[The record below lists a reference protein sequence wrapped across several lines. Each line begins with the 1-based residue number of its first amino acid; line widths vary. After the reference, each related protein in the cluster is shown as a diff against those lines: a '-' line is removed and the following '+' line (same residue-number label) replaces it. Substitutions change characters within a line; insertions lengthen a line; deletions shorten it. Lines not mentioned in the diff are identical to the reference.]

1 MNIRQYRV
9 INTADIPVS
18 DPNICDI
25 LSPFVSD
32 LNLYDMLLPFVSD
45 PNL

>member
-1 MNIRQYRV
+1 MNIRQCRV
-9 INTADIPVS
+9 INITDIPVS
-18 DPNICDI
+18 DM

-32 LNLYDMLLPFVSD
+32 PNLYDMLLPFVSD